1 MRLCLKYSL
10 EEEGCFLSHLD
21 LMRLMER
28 AFRRANLPLAFS
40 EGFNPHPR
48 VSFASALA
56 VGVTS
61 EGEYLDVQ
69 LRENIPIQEVQKR
82 LNMALPSGIK
92 ILESIAITKRK
103 DSLMALI
110 NMARYRVAISLV
122 ELVSQK
128 EVDFIISRVISQT
141 SYCVFRRSK
150 RGERQV
156 DIRPGLFRLEGTVK
170 DDKLYLEMDV
180 QAGSQGNV
188 KPTEVVKMQRELS
201 PAILGDNLNIHRL
214 GLYILNNN
222 EIKNPLEIS

>member
-1 MRLCLKYSL
+1 MDMRLCLKYSL

-82 LNMALPSGIK
+82 LNMALPSGI
-92 ILESIAITKRK
+92 
-103 DSLMALI
+103 
-110 NMARYRVAISLV
+110 RY
-122 ELVSQK
+122 
-128 EVDFIISRVISQT
+128 
-141 SYCVFRRSK
+141 
-150 RGERQV
+150 
-156 DIRPGLFRLEGTVK
+156 
-170 DDKLYLEMDV
+170 
-180 QAGSQGNV
+180 
-188 KPTEVVKMQRELS
+188 
-201 PAILGDNLNIHRL
+201 
-214 GLYILNNN
+214 
-222 EIKNPLEIS
+222 

>member
-1 MRLCLKYSL
+1 
-10 EEEGCFLSHLD
+10 
-21 LMRLMER
+21 
-28 AFRRANLPLAFS
+28 
-40 EGFNPHPR
+40 
-48 VSFASALA
+48 
-56 VGVTS
+56 
-61 EGEYLDVQ
+61 
-69 LRENIPIQEVQKR
+69 
-82 LNMALPSGIK
+82 
-92 ILESIAITKRK
+92 
-103 DSLMALI
+103 
-110 NMARYRVAISLV
+110 MARYRVAISLV

-170 DDKLYLEMDV
+170 DDKLFLEMDV

-188 KPTEVVKMQRELS
+188 KPTEVVKMLRELS